1 MLLCCKVSMAGPK
14 EEHLI
19 EDIFSKR
26 NYSRLSRPVA
36 EESDALEI
44 KFGLSLQQ
52 IINVVIHFIMDNFFS
67 TETLHELRR
76 NL

>member
-1 MLLCCKVSMAGPK
+1 MNVILGVIYELKLILFLCYIVSVAGPQ

-52 IINVVIHFIMDNFFS
+52 IINVVIYII
-67 TETLHELRR
+67 
-76 NL
+76 